1 MTKTELIDALALN
14 VRLGSKAAAA
24 DVVDQLLE
32 ILTDELAQG
41 NEVYLG
47 QTFGGFSIK
56 KQAAR
61 SGVAMGVEY
70 STPERNSVKFKP
82 SAKLKAKVN
91 A

>member
-1 MTKTELIDALALN
+1 MTKTELIDALSLN

-24 DVVDQLLE
+24 DVIDQLLE
-32 ILTDELAQG
+32 VLTDELAKG

-47 QTFGGFSIK
+47 PTFGGFSTR
-56 KQAAR
+56 KQAAK

-70 STPERNSVKFKP
+70 STPERNVVKFKP
-82 SAKLKAKVN
+82 SAKLKQAIN